1 MNMKETIAQ
10 SSALTVS
17 ITNADAN
24 AMSNDHV
31 GSKQAGEASVCG
43 SKRPRMA
50 SIGTESSVS
59 RRLQFATATPSLEHC
74 SPAVAVRYYQAN
86 IYLVLLLYVSY
97 NWIQEAK
104 IRCFNSFP

>member
-17 ITNADAN
+17 ITNADAST
-24 AMSNDHV
+24 MSNEHV
-31 GSKQAGEASVCG
+31 GSKRAGEASVCG

-50 SIGTESSVS
+50 STGTESNVS

-86 IYLVLLLYVSY
+86 NNYLVFY
-97 NWIQEAK
+97 
-104 IRCFNSFP
+104 